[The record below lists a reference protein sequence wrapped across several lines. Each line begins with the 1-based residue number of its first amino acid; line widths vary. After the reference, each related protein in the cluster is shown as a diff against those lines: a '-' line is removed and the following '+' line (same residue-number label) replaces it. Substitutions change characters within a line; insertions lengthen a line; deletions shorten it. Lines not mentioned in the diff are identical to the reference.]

1 MSHYTHE
8 NVPEEVAKKFPHLQ
22 GKKMISKKEV
32 PTHVVE
38 SAEKNG
44 KPITVQQAQPLQP
57 QVVAQ
62 KAHPIVTHPALHK
75 SVVHHSPPAKHTVVT
90 HAQATA
96 VVANNTTV
104 TKEVPQ
110 AQIQVLGKDHDA
122 TVTHKA
128 PIVHKTSAVKHVV
141 QHHPVQQHT
150 VQHAPVVIGQ
160 SQVKVGAQVAH
171 KAAFTHENV
180 PEEVH
185 KKFPHLQT
193 KVTHTIKVGGVNGNH
208 TTIKSPEKVAQPKIN
223 VVHASEHLNEQQ
235 N

>member
-22 GKKMISKKEV
+22 GKKLISKKEV
-32 PTHVVE
+32 PTHVIE

-44 KPITVQQAQPLQP
+44 KPITVQQTQPLVP

-62 KAHPIVTHPALHK
+62 NAHPVVAHPALHK
-75 SVVHHSPPAKHTVVT
+75 SVVHHSPPAKHTVVAHHT
-90 HAQATA
+90 KTTA
-96 VVANNTTV
+96 VVANNATV

-110 AQIQVLGKDHDA
+110 AQIHVLGKDHDA
-122 TVTHKA
+122 TATHKA
-128 PIVHKTSAVKHVV
+128 PVVHKAPAVKHVV

-160 SQVKVGAQVAH
+160 SQVKVGAQVTT

-185 KKFPHLQT
+185 KKFPHLQN
-193 KVTHTIKVGGVNGNH
+193 KATIKVGVNGNH
-208 TTIKSPEKVAQPKIN
+208 TTIKSPEKVTQPKIN
-223 VVHASEHLNEQQ
+223 VVHASEHLNEQH